1 MRSSN
6 YSNLFLIVFKDYT
19 MEVWDIVKLRCV
31 RKFTSH
37 SNKIN
42 DCFFSKDN
50 KFVFSCSQDKT
61 LKIFEV
67 LSGKQINSI
76 SLDHAIQTMDISQDG
91 ELIATCFE
99 NSREINLWHNLVY
112 MRPWGLEGGHVVF

>member
-1 MRSSN
+1 MMRSSN
-6 YSNLFLIVFKDYT
+6 YSNLFLIVFEDYT
-19 MEVWDIVKLRCV
+19 MEVWDSTKFKKV

-50 KFVFSCSQDKT
+50 KFIFSTSQDKT
-61 LKIFEV
+61 LKIFEI

-76 SLDHAIQTMDISQDG
+76 SLDYAI
-91 ELIATCFE
+91 
-99 NSREINLWHNLVY
+99 
-112 MRPWGLEGGHVVF
+112 